1 MIQINNISLN
11 YPIFLLE
18 PSNLTMH
25 KGEIIALTGEN
36 GVGKTTLLYSIGLLE
51 HNSQF
56 DFNFN
61 GNKIN
66 LNNEQ
71 EMAYYRREKIGYVFQ
86 DYLILEGETLRDT
99 FAQYFEL
106 LGKSYDAISVKN
118 VMKLVKLEI
127 GLEMNTKKLSGGQKQ
142 RLALALSLIKEPELL
157 ILDEPT
163 SHLDAMNSES
173 IMDLLKEIAKKQKI
187 IILIA
192 SHSKMA
198 LKYCD
203 KVYEL
208 NQKKLICIKDSNEK
222 EHEIVLNK
230 PKPISLSF
238 KMRYVLRYYKSNKL
252 LNILMII
259 FSSFIISF
267 CSISLV
273 LKDGYVNRQAELY
286 ENMISREILV
296 ISQSIVL
303 DDELKKIEADSAI
316 ESVCYF
322 PLIPVEINQSI
333 YVSVFKHDIDNM
345 KKYFVRTISN
355 EGIYIS
361 ENLYQELNQPTA
373 IELSINGKSER
384 MQISATY
391 DLSYNDPIVEAE
403 NLIYLDNMDN
413 LPETNQFLVKVKS
426 LEEMSFLV
434 DNFNKKYKEVKSPSN
449 ELYQRDNDLKESSK
463 IGLIF
468 AVTLFIVSILMFIFV
483 FIRNMESRKLDFALL
498 KANGLTHKNLISL
511 IFLEE
516 IILAP
521 IIVIVSYLWGK
532 IEVLAI
538 SKLLDI
544 AINTIDMRI
553 LINIFILVIINIIL
567 PVQIALKIVVKKDL
581 IKILRR

>member
-1 MIQINNISLN
+1 MIQINNISLTQ
-11 YPIFLLE
+11 PIFLLE

-51 HNSQF
+51 NNNQF

-61 GNKIN
+61 GNKID

-71 EMAYYRREKIGYVFQ
+71 EIAFYRREKIGYVFQ

-106 LGKSYDAISVKN
+106 LGKTYDVIVVQK
-118 VMKLVKLEI
+118 VMELVKLEI

-142 RLALALSLIKEPELL
+142 RLALALSLIKKPELL

-163 SHLDAMNSES
+163 SHLDTMNSES

-187 IILIA
+187 VILIA
-192 SHSKMA
+192 SHSKKA

-203 KVYEL
+203 KIYEL
-208 NQKKLICIKDSNEK
+208 KQKKLICIKDSNEK
-222 EHEIVLNK
+222 ENEIVLNK
-230 PKPISLSF
+230 LKPLSLSF
-238 KMRYVLRYYKSNKL
+238 KMSYVLRYYKSNKL

-273 LKDGYVNRQAELY
+273 LRDGYVNGQAELY

-296 ISQSIVL
+296 ISQRLVSE
-303 DDELKKIEADSAI
+303 DELKKIETDSAI
-316 ESVCYF
+316 ESICYF
-322 PLIPVEINQSI
+322 PLISVEINQSNYI
-333 YVSVFKHDIDNM
+333 SVFKHDIDNI

-361 ENLYQELNQPTA
+361 ENLYQELNQPSVV
-373 IELSINGKSER
+373 ELNINGKSE
-384 MQISATY
+384 MMKISATY

-413 LPETNQFLVKVKS
+413 LPETNQFLVKVKR
-426 LEEMSFLV
+426 LEDMFFLV

-463 IGLIF
+463 IGLMF
-468 AVTLFIVSILMFIFV
+468 AATLFVISILMFTFV

-498 KANGLTHKNLISL
+498 KANGLTHKNLRSL

-516 IILAP
+516 LILTP
-521 IIVIVSYLWGK
+521 IIIIASYMCGK
-532 IEVLAI
+532 VEVLAI
-538 SKLLDI
+538 SKLLGI
-544 AINTIDMRI
+544 SINTIGLQI
-553 LINIFILVIINIIL
+553 LINIFVLVIINIVI
-567 PVQIALKIVVKKDL
+567 PVQIALKIVVKRDL